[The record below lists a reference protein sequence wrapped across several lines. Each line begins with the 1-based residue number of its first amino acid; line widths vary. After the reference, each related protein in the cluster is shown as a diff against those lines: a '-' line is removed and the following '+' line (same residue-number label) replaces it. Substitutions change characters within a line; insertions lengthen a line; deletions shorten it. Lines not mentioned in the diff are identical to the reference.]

1 MPTNNT
7 IQNINGRWDAAT
19 FFERLAATNRL
30 AVEENFTFCKVSGLE
45 GFEEAVEQ
53 MQSSNNFI
61 CVSDIA
67 DGYTDLNNTPR
78 TRRIKTVFFAMRHK
92 AEDMEARTECM
103 EIMRELFRQFM
114 TRLILEK
121 VKLEENCIYID
132 PRITFNEIDRYFF
145 SGCAGAYFQIAV
157 DIFTDLRHNPDDWNE
172 DFETENYQYD
182 EIFDLY
188 LIGFDLNNRIH
199 SIQNV
204 QSITKLSLTE
214 SKAIIENFKYYT
226 LLISNIDSV
235 RKNELMELIEG
246 HKYEY
251 ITVKFVRHGCLP

>member
-53 MQSSNNFI
+53 MQSTNNFI
-61 CVSDIA
+61 CVSDVA

-103 EIMRELFRQFM
+103 ETMRELFRQFM

-157 DIFTDLRHNPDDWNE
+157 DIFTDLRHNPDDWTE
-172 DFETENYQYD
+172 DFETENYQYVD
-182 EIFDLY
+182 FWDLY
-188 LIGFDLNNRIH
+188 MTDYDKNNFQKSVHEVFVFVPYI
-199 SIQNV
+199 NE
-204 QSITKLSLTE
+204 TKQILL
-214 SKAIIENFKYYT
+214 NFKDYA
-226 LLISNIDSV
+226 LLISNINHW
-235 RKNELMELIEG
+235 RKIELMKSIKDLQ
-246 HKYEY
+246 Y
-251 ITVKFVRHGCLP
+251 ITVKFVRHGELP